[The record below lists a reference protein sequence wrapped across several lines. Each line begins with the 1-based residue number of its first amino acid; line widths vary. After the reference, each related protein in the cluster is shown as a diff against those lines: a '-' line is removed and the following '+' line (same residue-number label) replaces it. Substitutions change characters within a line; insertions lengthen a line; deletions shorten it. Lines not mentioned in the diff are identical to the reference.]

1 MGATW
6 HQNEFIEEHAARQL
20 APTLA
25 VKLYVYFVLPCLA
38 VSIYIGGII
47 AQQVVLTGAGIGLL
61 VVSWALASIVS
72 NAPLP
77 RRQSLHR
84 SSEDVST
91 GDRFDPRYDS
101 IFKDVISPV
110 KMRDGGIHELKLP
123 LGKVVRVRIPPDSK
137 FGTHAILKGM
147 GLPKP
152 DGTHGALWLKL
163 AAHPDAKHFG
173 AHAASSAVTD
183 A

>member
-6 HQNEFIEEHAARQL
+6 YRNEFVEEQAARQL
-20 APTLA
+20 ARTFP
-25 VKLYVYFVLPCLA
+25 VKLYVYFVLPGMA

-47 AQQVVLTGAGIGLL
+47 AESILLTGVGVGLL
-61 VVSWALASIVS
+61 VVSWALASIVG
-72 NAPLP
+72 NASLP
-77 RRQSLHR
+77 RRQSLR
-84 SSEDVST
+84 RPGESVST

-123 LGKVVRVRIPPDSK
+123 LGKAVRVRIPPDSK

-163 AAHPDAKHFG
+163 AAHPDAKHFD
-173 AHAASSAVTD
+173 AQAAAVAMD
-183 A
+183 